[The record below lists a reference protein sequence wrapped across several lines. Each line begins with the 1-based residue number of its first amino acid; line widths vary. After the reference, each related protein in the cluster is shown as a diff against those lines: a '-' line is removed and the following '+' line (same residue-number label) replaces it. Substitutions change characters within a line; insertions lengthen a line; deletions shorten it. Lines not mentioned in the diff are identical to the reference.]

1 MSDATARQ
9 DRPALHASGVTKA
22 YVQGDRRLEVLRNI
36 DIEVA
41 QGERVGI
48 VGRSGAGKSTLLHI
62 LAGLADPDSGRV
74 DVMGECISGASP
86 AMRARIRNARMG
98 FVYQFHHLLPEFSA
112 LENVAMPLLVGGA
125 GFSTAS
131 PRARALLLSVR
142 LGERLDHRPHQLSGG
157 ERQRVAVARALAAKP
172 AIVLAD
178 EPTGSLDRDS
188 AEDVMATMAE
198 MGSSTGTAFVIVTHD
213 AAIAARV
220 DRTVVLADGELEARG
235 VKGG

>member
-1 MSDATARQ
+1 MSDGPPPR
-9 DRPALHASGVTKA
+9 DIPALHARGLTKA
-22 YVQGDRRLEVLRNI
+22 YVQGERRLEVLRNI

-48 VGRSGAGKSTLLHI
+48 VGRSGAGKSTLLHV
-62 LAGLADPDSGRV
+62 LAGLADADSGRV
-74 DVMGECISGASP
+74 DVMGQCISDATP

-125 GFSTAS
+125 RFSTAS
-131 PRARALLLSVR
+131 GRARALLESVR
-142 LGERLDHRPHQLSGG
+142 LGARLDHRPHQLSGG
-157 ERQRVAVARALAAKP
+157 ERQRVAVARALAAAP

-188 AEDVMATMAE
+188 AEDVLATMAE
-198 MGSSTGTAFVIVTHD
+198 MGPSTGTAFVIVTHD
-213 AAIAARV
+213 PAIAARV
-220 DRTVVLADGELEARG
+220 DRTVVLADGELEAHGARS
-235 VKGG
+235 

>member
-1 MSDATARQ
+1 MSDNG
-9 DRPALHASGVTKA
+9 DFPALHARGVTKA
-22 YVQGDRRLEVLRNI
+22 YVQGDRRLDVLRHI

-48 VGRSGAGKSTLLHI
+48 VGRSGAGKSTLLHV
-62 LAGLADPDSGRV
+62 LAGLADPDAGRIE
-74 DVMGECISGASP
+74 VMGQCISDASP

-125 GFSTAS
+125 RFTTAEA
-131 PRARALLLSVR
+131 RARDLLDRVR
-142 LGERLDHRPHQLSGG
+142 LGARLDHRPHQLSGG
-157 ERQRVAVARALAAKP
+157 ERQRVAVARALAAGP

-198 MGSSTGTAFVIVTHD
+198 MGPTTGTAFVIVTHD
-213 AAIAARV
+213 PAIAARV
-220 DRTVVLADGELEARG
+220 DRTVVLADGRLETRG
-235 VKGG
+235 LEGG